1 MKNKIKKALASKPED
16 VSDLDM
22 MISLFQNQPED
33 NGYFVYLIGENKK
46 NPYDLR
52 PKLDFVKPRILNQI
66 QRKNAAHIVDRS
78 KEVYYTLSKRGIT
91 TYANNEPQE
100 YQSLPDWLLSRFYY
114 NKISEFRFFRTF

>member
-33 NGYFVYLIGENKK
+33 NGYFVYLIGDNKK

-66 QRKNAAHIVDRS
+66 QKKNAHDLIFDSICSHDA
-78 KEVYYTLSKRGIT
+78 RGRVVQT
-91 TYANNEPQE
+91 MKDKN
-100 YQSLPDWLLSRFYY
+100 
-114 NKISEFRFFRTF
+114 